1 MKDKF
6 HKLVSKSKIITPTMN
21 SSMQVYWNQ
30 GNFSNLKL
38 IFSAETLQMTL
49 CLYSNNV
56 VNLAKP
62 CNKEKH
68 RSQSQ
73 LWRFIHKDNNSL
85 HPFHTTSCQS
95 TSNAAIQYYIE
106 LFL

>member
-38 IFSAETLQMTL
+38 IFSAETLQMT
-49 CLYSNNV
+49 
-56 VNLAKP
+56 
-62 CNKEKH
+62 
-68 RSQSQ
+68 
-73 LWRFIHKDNNSL
+73 
-85 HPFHTTSCQS
+85 
-95 TSNAAIQYYIE
+95 
-106 LFL
+106 